1 MMNFNDHNRQFCRR
15 CGHKCTAYGL
25 RVRMISS
32 NSIIGTYMFYDAVF
46 DITVGEIPMQTV
58 KLRKVGNSAT
68 VTLPASVVEALH
80 LHENDEIAIEVAG
93 DRVILTRASSDF
105 QDAWEAYEQL
115 EPRYRNANRKLA
127 E

>member
-1 MMNFNDHNRQFCRR
+1 
-15 CGHKCTAYGL
+15 
-25 RVRMISS
+25 
-32 NSIIGTYMFYDAVF
+32 
-46 DITVGEIPMQTV
+46 MQIV

-80 LHENDEIAIEVAG
+80 LHENDEIAVDVTG
-93 DRVILTRASSDF
+93 DRIMLTRATPDF
-105 QDAWEAYEQL
+105 QDAWAAYQKV